1 MRKTDISHFGSTGHA
16 GDGSRIKSKN
26 SLFFNLQLILKLLT
40 RLGLSILTIIFL
52 TVIMV
57 FFSLASYRSSLLK
70 NDIALN
76 INASKMALTSFVY
89 VNDEDGNPQEYQ
101 RVYNLENR
109 VWVDFQN
116 IPQYMK
122 DAAVA
127 IEDKRFYEHKGVDWI
142 RTFGAAV
149 NLLGGSQS
157 YGGSTLTQQLIKN
170 ITEDNQVSLARKIRE
185 IFRATQLEEIYSKD
199 EILESYLNVVN
210 FGSGCRGVQAAAN
223 VYFGKNIQDC
233 SLTECATIAGITQNP
248 AAYNPIYHPENN
260 RERREIVL
268 REMFG
273 QNKISREEFDEA
285 MEVSANMN
293 FSEAEKRA
301 EKEIS
306 SAAIRNWYVETLL
319 RDVVNDLC
327 TKYHIGK
334 STAEDMLYTQGLKIY
349 SAMDKKAQNIV
360 ENTLKDPS
368 VMPKDKNLQLGYIM
382 MGFDGRILAT
392 VGSRNEKK
400 GNLLYDRANVGR
412 RQPGS
417 TIKPLSAYAPAID
430 WGIYNYSSLIPDE
443 PLKIDSDG
451 SNKIRNWPENWYK
464 SYKGRVTLQWAI
476 EKSANAPAAQVVN
489 FLTPRKSYEFLTKK
503 LEMNSL
509 DSHDA
514 NSLAALA
521 TGGTHYGVTPREMTA
536 AFQIFGNGGKFC
548 RAYTYF
554 YVTDRNDNVILDN
567 RDAIPT
573 QAISETT
580 ATIMN
585 RLLRNVIIGPEGT
598 GRSANIPGWEIIGKT
613 GTTNDDYD
621 SWFIGMSPYAV
632 AGIWTGYDNP
642 KRIGE
647 TAAAIR
653 IWKNIMAKY
662 IEGKPKI
669 DYNYSDKVT
678 AANYCKTS
686 GKLVGSICSASAVG
700 YYDQNNM
707 PELCTS
713 HTSFGRFGLT
723 STSGA
728 KKEENSSAEVS
739 ENASPTSELPPQ
751 EQITF
756 AFLEQEPDIKI
767 QEQYEPQMTFEPE
780 RQENKRRI
788 QNQDNN

>member
-16 GDGSRIKSKN
+16 GDGSQIKSKN
-26 SLFFNLQLILKLLT
+26 SLFFNLHLILKLLT

-233 SLTECATIAGITQNP
+233 SLAECATIAGITQNP

-268 REMFG
+268 REMFS

-285 MEVSANMN
+285 MEVSANMD

-360 ENTLKDPS
+360 ENTLKDSS

-451 SNKIRNWPENWYK
+451 NNKIRNWPENWYK

-548 RAYTYF
+548 RPYTYF

-653 IWKNIMAKY
+653 IWKDIMTKY
-662 IEGKPKI
+662 LEGKPKI

-678 AANYCKTS
+678 AANYCKIS
-686 GKLVGSICSASAVG
+686 GKLVGSVCSASAVG

-723 STSGA
+723 SGA
-728 KKEENSSAEVS
+728 KKEENSRDENS
-739 ENASPTSELPPQ
+739 ENASPTNELPPQ
-751 EQITF
+751 EQVTF
-756 AFLEQEPDIKI
+756 AFFEQEPNIEI
-767 QEQYEPQMTFEPE
+767 QEQPEPQMTIEPE
-780 RQENKRRI
+780 RQENKYRI

>member
-16 GDGSRIKSKN
+16 GDGSQIKSKN
-26 SLFFNLQLILKLLT
+26 SLFFNLHLILKLLT

-233 SLTECATIAGITQNP
+233 SLAECATIAGITQNP

-268 REMFG
+268 REMFS

-285 MEVSANMN
+285 MEVSANMD

-360 ENTLKDPS
+360 ENTLKDSS
-368 VMPKDKNLQLGYIM
+368 VMPKDKNLQLGYVM

-451 SNKIRNWPENWYK
+451 NNKIRNWPENWYK

-548 RAYTYF
+548 RPYTYF

-653 IWKNIMAKY
+653 IWKDIMTKY
-662 IEGKPKI
+662 LEGKPKI

-678 AANYCKTS
+678 AANYCKIS
-686 GKLVGSICSASAVG
+686 GKLVGSVCSASAVG

-723 STSGA
+723 SGA
-728 KKEENSSAEVS
+728 KKEENSRDENS

-751 EQITF
+751 EQVTF
-756 AFLEQEPDIKI
+756 AFFEQEPDIKI
-767 QEQYEPQMTFEPE
+767 REQPEPQMTIEPE
-780 RQENKRRI
+780 IQKNKHKI

>member
-16 GDGSRIKSKN
+16 GDGSQIKSKN
-26 SLFFNLQLILKLLT
+26 SLFFNLHLILKLLT

-233 SLTECATIAGITQNP
+233 SLAECATIAGITQNP

-268 REMFG
+268 REMFS

-285 MEVSANMN
+285 MEVSANMD

-360 ENTLKDPS
+360 ENTLKDSS
-368 VMPKDKNLQLGYIM
+368 VMPKDKNLQLGYVM

-548 RAYTYF
+548 RPYTYF

-653 IWKNIMAKY
+653 IWKNIMTKY
-662 IEGKPKI
+662 LEGKPKI

-678 AANYCKTS
+678 TANYCKTS
-686 GKLVGSICSASAVG
+686 GKLIGSVCSASAVG

-723 STSGA
+723 SGA
-728 KKEENSSAEVS
+728 KKEENSGAEVS
-739 ENASPTSELPPQ
+739 ENDSPTIELPPQ
-751 EQITF
+751 EQVTF

-767 QEQYEPQMTFEPE
+767 REQPEPQMTIEPE
-780 RQENKRRI
+780 IQKNKHKI

>member
-16 GDGSRIKSKN
+16 GDGSQIKSKN
-26 SLFFNLQLILKLLT
+26 SLFFNLHLILKLLT

-52 TVIMV
+52 TGIMV

-210 FGSGCRGVQAAAN
+210 FGSSCRGVQAAAN

-233 SLTECATIAGITQNP
+233 SLAECATIAGITQNP

-268 REMFG
+268 REMFS

-285 MEVSANMN
+285 MEVSANMD

-360 ENTLKDPS
+360 ENTLKDSS
-368 VMPKDKNLQLGYIM
+368 VMPKDKNLQLGYVM

-548 RAYTYF
+548 RPYTYF

-653 IWKNIMAKY
+653 IWKDIMTKY
-662 IEGKPKI
+662 LEGKPKI
-669 DYNYSDKVT
+669 DYNYSDNVT
-678 AANYCKTS
+678 TANYCKTS
-686 GKLVGSICSASAVG
+686 GKLIGSICSASAVG

-723 STSGA
+723 SGA
-728 KKEENSSAEVS
+728 KKEENSRDENS
-739 ENASPTSELPPQ
+739 ENASPTNELPPQ
-751 EQITF
+751 EQVTF
-756 AFLEQEPDIKI
+756 AFFEQEPNIEI
-767 QEQYEPQMTFEPE
+767 QEQPEPQMTIEPE
-780 RQENKRRI
+780 RQENKYRI

>member
-1 MRKTDISHFGSTGHA
+1 MRKTDISHFGSTGYTE
-16 GDGSRIKSKN
+16 GDTRIKPHSSFYHK
-26 SLFFNLQLILKLLT
+26 IKLLMKILG
-40 RLGLSILTIIFL
+40 RLGLSVLTIIFL
-52 TVIMV
+52 TGIMV
-57 FFSLASYRSSLLK
+57 VGSLAAYRSSLLK

-89 VNDEDGNPQEYQ
+89 VNDENGNPQEYQ

-116 IPQYMK
+116 IPQHMK
-122 DAAVA
+122 DAAIA

-142 RTFGAAV
+142 RTSGAAM

-170 ITEDNQVSLARKIRE
+170 ITEDNQVSLARKLRE
-185 IFRATQLEEIYSKD
+185 IFRATQLEEMYSKD

-233 SLTECATIAGITQNP
+233 SLLECATIAGITQNP
-248 AAYNPIYHPENN
+248 SAYNPIYHPENN
-260 RERREIVL
+260 RERRETVL
-268 REMFG
+268 SEMLD
-273 QNKISREEFDEA
+273 QKKISKAEFDEA
-285 MEVSANMN
+285 MEASANMD
-293 FSEAEKRA
+293 FSEAEERA

-306 SAAIRNWYVETLL
+306 SAAVRNWYVETLL
-319 RDVVNDLC
+319 RDVVSDLC

-334 STAEDMLYTQGLKIY
+334 SAAEDMLYTQGLKIY
-349 SAMDKKAQNIV
+349 SAMDTKAQDIV
-360 ENTLKDPS
+360 ENTLKDSS
-368 VMPKDKNLQLGYIM
+368 VMPRDKNLQLGYIM

-417 TIKPLSAYAPAID
+417 TIKPIAAYAPAID

-451 SNKIRNWPENWYK
+451 NNRIKNWPENWYK

-489 FLTPRKSYEFLTKK
+489 LLTPRKSYEFLTQK

-514 NSLAALA
+514 SSLAALA

-548 RAYTYF
+548 RPYTYF

-567 RDAIPT
+567 RDAVPT
-573 QAISETT
+573 QAISENS

-585 RLLRNVIIGPEGT
+585 RLLRNVVIGPEGT

-613 GTTNDDYD
+613 GTTTDDYD

-653 IWKNIMAKY
+653 IWKSIMTKY
-662 IEGKPKI
+662 LDGKPKI
-669 DYNYSDKVT
+669 DYKYSDGVT
-678 AANYCKTS
+678 TATYCKTS
-686 GKLVGSICSASAVG
+686 GKLMGSICSSSGVG
-700 YYDQNNM
+700 YYDKNNM
-707 PELCTS
+707 PETCTS
-713 HTSFGRFGLT
+713 HAGCGQFDPTDDE
-723 STSGA
+723 
-728 KKEENSSAEVS
+728 KKEDENNNAENNENDPPS
-739 ENASPTSELPPQ
+739 EQPTEQANTTAQTQETATETQTTTGQTNA
-751 EQITF
+751 
-756 AFLEQEPDIKI
+756 EPKEKKKK
-767 QEQYEPQMTFEPE
+767 QKKQKK
-780 RQENKRRI
+780 ENP
-788 QNQDNN
+788 DDD

>member
-1 MRKTDISHFGSTGHA
+1 MRKTDISHFGNTGYPGTHSQKA
-16 GDGSRIKSKN
+16 PKS
-26 SLFFNLQLILKLLT
+26 
-40 RLGLSILTIIFL
+40 SILTKMRLLAKLLGRLGISIVSVIFL
-52 TVIMV
+52 TSIMV
-57 FFSLASYRSSLLK
+57 ICSLAAYRSSLLK

-89 VNDEDGNPQEYQ
+89 VNDEEGNPKEYQ

-116 IPQYMK
+116 IPQHMK
-122 DAAVA
+122 DAAIA

-142 RTFGAAV
+142 RTSGAAM

-170 ITEDNQVSLARKIRE
+170 ITEDNQVSLARKLRE
-185 IFRATQLEEIYSKD
+185 IFRATQLEEMYSKD

-223 VYFGKNIQDC
+223 VYFGKNIEDC
-233 SLTECATIAGITQNP
+233 SLIECATIAGITQNP

-260 RERREIVL
+260 RERRETVL
-268 REMFG
+268 REMLD
-273 QNKISREEFDEA
+273 QKKISNEEFDEA
-285 MEVSANMN
+285 MEASANMD
-293 FSEAEKRA
+293 FSEAEERA

-306 SAAIRNWYVETLL
+306 SAAVRNWYIEALI
-319 RDVVNDLC
+319 RDVVSDLC
-327 TKYHIGK
+327 IKYHIGK
-334 STAEDMLYTQGLKIY
+334 SAAEDMLYTQGLKIY
-349 SAMDKKAQNIV
+349 SAMDEKAQTIA
-360 ENTLKDPS
+360 EQALKDAS
-368 VMPKDKNLQLGYIM
+368 IMPRDKNLQLGYIM
-382 MGFDGRILAT
+382 MDPKGRVLAT
-392 VGSRNEKK
+392 IGSRNEKT

-417 TIKPLSAYAPAID
+417 TIKPLAAYAPAVD

-451 SNKIRNWPENWYK
+451 NNKIKNWPENWYK

-489 FLTPRKSYEFLTKK
+489 LLTPQKSYEFLTKK

-514 NSLAALA
+514 KSLAALA

-536 AFQIFGNGGKFC
+536 AFQIFGNGGKFY
-548 RAYTYF
+548 RPHTYD
-554 YVTDRNDNVILDN
+554 YVTDRNGNVILDN
-567 RDAIPT
+567 RDAVPT
-573 QAISETT
+573 QAISENT

-585 RLLRNVIIGPEGT
+585 RLLRNVVIGPEGT

-613 GTTNDDYD
+613 GTTTDDHD

-647 TAAAIR
+647 TTAAIR
-653 IWKNIMAKY
+653 IWKAIMTKY
-662 IEGKPKI
+662 LEGKPKI
-669 DYNYSDKVT
+669 DYKYSDNVT
-678 AANYCKTS
+678 TANYCKTS
-686 GKLVGSICSASAVG
+686 GKLMGSICSSSAVG
-700 YYDQNNM
+700 YYDKNNM
-707 PELCTS
+707 PETCTS
-713 HTSFGRFGLT
+713 HAGCGQFDPT
-723 STSGA
+723 A
-728 KKEENSSAEVS
+728 EDKKEEENSAENNQNDTPS
-739 ENASPTSELPPQ
+739 EQPQDQPAAAPVAQETAPAAETQTPQQTNSEPKNQ
-751 EQITF
+751 KKKSKKQ
-756 AFLEQEPDIKI
+756 A
-767 QEQYEPQMTFEPE
+767 
-780 RQENKRRI
+780 
-788 QNQDNN
+788 QNDN

>member
-1 MRKTDISHFGSTGHA
+1 MRKTDISHFGSTEATERFSRANTNNNIVH
-16 GDGSRIKSKN
+16 RIK
-26 SLFFNLQLILKLLT
+26 LITTLLGK
-40 RLGLSILTIIFL
+40 LGLSILAIIFL
-52 TVIMV
+52 TGIMV
-57 FFSLASYRSSLLK
+57 VCSLAAYRSSLLK

-89 VNDEDGNPQEYQ
+89 VNDENGNPQEYQ

-116 IPQYMK
+116 IPQHMK
-122 DAAVA
+122 DAAIA

-142 RTFGAAV
+142 RTFGAAM

-170 ITEDNQVSLARKIRE
+170 ITEDNQVSLARKLRE
-185 IFRATQLEEIYSKD
+185 IFRATQLEEMYSKD

-223 VYFGKNIQDC
+223 VYFGKNIGDC
-233 SLTECATIAGITQNP
+233 SILECATIAGITQNP
-248 AAYNPIYHPENN
+248 TAYNPIYHPENN
-260 RERREIVL
+260 RERRETVL
-268 REMFG
+268 REMLD
-273 QNKISREEFDEA
+273 QNKISKDEFDEA
-285 MEVSANMN
+285 MEASANMD
-293 FSEAEKRA
+293 FSEAEERA

-306 SAAIRNWYVETLL
+306 SAAVRNWYVETLL

-334 STAEDMLYTQGLKIY
+334 SAAEDMLYTQGLKIY
-349 SAMDKKAQNIV
+349 SAMDAKAQNIV
-360 ENTLKDPS
+360 EETLKNQS
-368 VMPKDKNLQLGYIM
+368 VMPRDKNLQLGYVM

-417 TIKPLSAYAPAID
+417 TIKPIAAYAPAID

-451 SNKIRNWPENWYK
+451 NNKIKNWPENWYK

-489 FLTPRKSYEFLTKK
+489 LLTPRKSYEFLTQK

-509 DSHDA
+509 DGHDA
-514 NSLAALA
+514 SSLAALA

-536 AFQIFGNGGKFC
+536 AFQIFGNGGKFF
-548 RAYTYF
+548 RPHTYF

-567 RDAIPT
+567 RDAVPT
-573 QAISETT
+573 QAISESS

-598 GRSANIPGWEIIGKT
+598 GRSANIPGWEIVGKT
-613 GTTNDDYD
+613 GTTTDDYD

-647 TAAAIR
+647 TSAAIR
-653 IWKNIMAKY
+653 IWKSIMTKY
-662 IEGKPKI
+662 LEGKPKI
-669 DYNYSDKVT
+669 DFKYSDNVT
-678 AANYCKTS
+678 TATYCKTS
-686 GKLVGSICSASAVG
+686 GKLMGSICSSSAVG
-700 YYDQNNM
+700 YYDKNNM
-707 PELCTS
+707 PETCTS
-713 HTSFGRFGLT
+713 HADCGQFDPT
-723 STSGA
+723 A
-728 KKEENSSAEVS
+728 EEKKEEEQNGDDNNQEGTQNNTGTEQPHEQPTAARETAPATEEQATPQQQTTAE
-739 ENASPTSELPPQ
+739 PKKP
-751 EQITF
+751 
-756 AFLEQEPDIKI
+756 K
-767 QEQYEPQMTFEPE
+767 
-780 RQENKRRI
+780 NK
-788 QNQDNN
+788 QKKQTQDND

>member
-16 GDGSRIKSKN
+16 GDGSQIKSKN
-26 SLFFNLQLILKLLT
+26 SLFFNLHLILKLLT

-52 TVIMV
+52 TGIMV

-210 FGSGCRGVQAAAN
+210 FGSSCRGVQAAAN

-233 SLTECATIAGITQNP
+233 SLAECATIAGITQNP

-268 REMFG
+268 REMFS

-285 MEVSANMN
+285 MEVSANMD

-360 ENTLKDPS
+360 ENTLKDSS
-368 VMPKDKNLQLGYIM
+368 VMPKDKNLQLGYVM

-430 WGIYNYSSLIPDE
+430 WGIYNYSSL
-443 PLKIDSDG
+443 L
-451 SNKIRNWPENWYK
+451 
-464 SYKGRVTLQWAI
+464 
-476 EKSANAPAAQVVN
+476 
-489 FLTPRKSYEFLTKK
+489 
-503 LEMNSL
+503 
-509 DSHDA
+509 
-514 NSLAALA
+514 
-521 TGGTHYGVTPREMTA
+521 
-536 AFQIFGNGGKFC
+536 
-548 RAYTYF
+548 
-554 YVTDRNDNVILDN
+554 
-567 RDAIPT
+567 
-573 QAISETT
+573 
-580 ATIMN
+580 
-585 RLLRNVIIGPEGT
+585 
-598 GRSANIPGWEIIGKT
+598 
-613 GTTNDDYD
+613 
-621 SWFIGMSPYAV
+621 
-632 AGIWTGYDNP
+632 
-642 KRIGE
+642 
-647 TAAAIR
+647 
-653 IWKNIMAKY
+653 
-662 IEGKPKI
+662 
-669 DYNYSDKVT
+669 
-678 AANYCKTS
+678 
-686 GKLVGSICSASAVG
+686 
-700 YYDQNNM
+700 
-707 PELCTS
+707 
-713 HTSFGRFGLT
+713 
-723 STSGA
+723 
-728 KKEENSSAEVS
+728 
-739 ENASPTSELPPQ
+739 
-751 EQITF
+751 
-756 AFLEQEPDIKI
+756 
-767 QEQYEPQMTFEPE
+767 
-780 RQENKRRI
+780 
-788 QNQDNN
+788 

>member
-1 MRKTDISHFGSTGHA
+1 MRKTDISHFGSTGYA
-16 GDGSRIKSKN
+16 GDGSQIKSKN
-26 SLFFNLQLILKLLT
+26 SLLFNLRLVAKLLA

-52 TVIMV
+52 TGIMV

-233 SLTECATIAGITQNP
+233 SLAECATIAGITQNP

-268 REMFG
+268 REMFS

-285 MEVSANMN
+285 MEVSANMD

-360 ENTLKDPS
+360 ENTLKDSS

-548 RAYTYF
+548 RPYTYF

-613 GTTNDDYD
+613 GTTNDDCD

-653 IWKNIMAKY
+653 IWKNIMTKY
-662 IEGKPKI
+662 LEGKPKI

-678 AANYCKTS
+678 TANYCKTS
-686 GKLVGSICSASAVG
+686 GKLIGSVCSASAVG

-713 HTSFGRFGLT
+713 HTSFGRFDP
-723 STSGA
+723 TSGA
-728 KKEENSSAEVS
+728 KKEEHSSAEVS
-739 ENASPTSELPPQ
+739 ENDSPTIELPPQ
-751 EQITF
+751 EQVTF

-767 QEQYEPQMTFEPE
+767 REQPEPQMTIEPE
-780 RQENKRRI
+780 IQKNKHKI

>member
-1 MRKTDISHFGSTGHA
+1 MRKTDISHFGSTRYA
-16 GDGSRIKSKN
+16 GDNSRIKSKS
-26 SLFFNLQLILKLLT
+26 SLFFKARLLMKVLG
-40 RLGLSILTIIFL
+40 RLGLSVITIIFL
-52 TVIMV
+52 TGVMV
-57 FFSLASYRSSLLK
+57 VCSLAAYRSSLLK

-116 IPQYMK
+116 IPQHMK
-122 DAAVA
+122 DAAIA

-142 RTFGAAV
+142 RTSGAAM

-170 ITEDNQVSLARKIRE
+170 ITEDNQVSLARKLRE
-185 IFRATQLEEIYSKD
+185 IFRATQLEEMYSKD

-223 VYFGKNIQDC
+223 VYFGKDIQDC
-233 SLTECATIAGITQNP
+233 SLAECATIAGITQNP

-260 RERREIVL
+260 KERRETVL
-268 REMFG
+268 REMLD

-285 MEVSANMN
+285 METSANMD
-293 FSEAEKRA
+293 FSEAEERA

-327 TKYHIGK
+327 VKYHIGK
-334 STAEDMLYTQGLKIY
+334 SAAEDMLYTQGLKIY
-349 SAMDKKAQNIV
+349 SAMDTKAQDIV
-360 ENTLKDPS
+360 ENTLKDTS
-368 VMPKDKNLQLGYIM
+368 IMPRDKNLQLGYVM
-382 MGFDGRILAT
+382 MGFDGRVLAT

-417 TIKPLSAYAPAID
+417 TIKPLAAYAPAID

-451 SNKIRNWPENWYK
+451 NNKIKNWPENWYK

-489 FLTPRKSYEFLTKK
+489 LLTPRKSYEFLTQK
-503 LEMNSL
+503 LEMNGL

-521 TGGTHYGVTPREMTA
+521 TGGTHYGVTPREMTS

-548 RAYTYF
+548 RSYTYF

-567 RDAIPT
+567 RDAVPT
-573 QAISETT
+573 QAISENT

-585 RLLRNVIIGPEGT
+585 RLLRNVVIGPEGT
-598 GRSANIPGWEIIGKT
+598 GRSANIPGWEIVGKT
-613 GTTNDDYD
+613 GTTTDDYD

-653 IWKNIMAKY
+653 IWKAIMTKY
-662 IEGKPKI
+662 LEGKAKI
-669 DYNYSDKVT
+669 DYKYSEGVT
-678 AANYCKTS
+678 TANYCKTS
-686 GKLVGSICSASAVG
+686 GKLMGSICSASGVG
-700 YYDQNNM
+700 YYDKNNM
-707 PELCTS
+707 PETCTS
-713 HTSFGRFGLT
+713 HAGCGQFDPTAGD
-723 STSGA
+723 
-728 KKEENSSAEVS
+728 KKEENNNENNENNTPSEQPREEQPTAEPI
-739 ENASPTSELPPQ
+739 A
-751 EQITF
+751 
-756 AFLEQEPDIKI
+756 QEPAA
-767 QEQYEPQMTFEPE
+767 EPQAQPEQQTTAEPKKPKKK
-780 RQENKRRI
+780 QKK
-788 QNQDNN
+788 QHQDNN